1 MKSIF
6 TITHIK
12 TGFFIAIAIFLL
24 PMEVD
29 AQRMQHRSPSGGGH
43 NRATARPA
51 GTPNR
56 SINGG
61 SQRPANYN
69 TNRQRPPQ
77 KATRPSQTP
86 DATPKQ
92 RPANKP
98 STNDRV
104 SNGNK
109 KPANKAG
116 TRDQVS
122 TRDQNRGNIN
132 NSGNKANVSNR
143 DRNTNINIDNSR
155 NVNVNNRNIYVRP
168 APRPY
173 PRPPYAYGGFHYNCY
188 HPYHYHP
195 YRPYYWGPTWH
206 PWGFFVTTVAVTAI
220 IVSVNNQNY
229 YYDQGVYYAP
239 SDNGYTV
246 VQAPVGAT
254 VSELPPKTETV
265 IVNETTNNYYYGG
278 TFYEKDGD
286 AYTVVPPTAGT
297 IVEKLPE
304 GGEEVRIGD
313 VTYVK
318 VGEVYYQP
326 IVQDG
331 ENMYEVVDVAPA
343 E

>member
-1 MKSIF
+1 MKSICSIRY
-6 TITHIK
+6 IT
-12 TGFFIAIAIFLL
+12 TGIFITMAIFLL
-24 PMEVD
+24 PMTVD
-29 AQRMQHRSPSGGGH
+29 AQRIQHRAPSGGGN
-43 NRATARPA
+43 NRAVARPA

-61 SQRPANYN
+61 SQRPTNYN
-69 TNRQRPPQ
+69 TNRQMPSQ

-86 DATPKQ
+86 SNRQATPNQ
-92 RPANKP
+92 RPTNKP
-98 STNDRV
+98 ATNDRV
-104 SNGNK
+104 STTDK
-109 KPANKAG
+109 
-116 TRDQVS
+116 
-122 TRDQNRGNIN
+122 NRGNIN
-132 NSGNKANVSNR
+132 NSGNRGNASTR
-143 DRNTNINIDNSR
+143 DRNTNINVNNNR
-155 NVNVNNRNIYVRP
+155 NVNVNRNIYVRP

-173 PRPPYAYGGFHYNCY
+173 PRPPYVYGGYRYNCY

-206 PWGFFVTTVAVTAI
+206 PWGFFVTTVAVTTI
-220 IVSVNNQNY
+220 IVSVNNQKY

-254 VSELPPKTETV
+254 VSELPPKTET
-265 IVNETTNNYYYGG
+265 IMINETTNNYYYGG
-278 TFYEKDGD
+278 TYYEKSEDG
-286 AYTVVPPTAGT
+286 YTVVPPTAGAV
-297 IVEKLPE
+297 VEKLPE

-318 VGEVYYQP
+318 VEDVYYQP

-331 ENMYEVVDVAPA
+331 ENMYEVVDVEPA